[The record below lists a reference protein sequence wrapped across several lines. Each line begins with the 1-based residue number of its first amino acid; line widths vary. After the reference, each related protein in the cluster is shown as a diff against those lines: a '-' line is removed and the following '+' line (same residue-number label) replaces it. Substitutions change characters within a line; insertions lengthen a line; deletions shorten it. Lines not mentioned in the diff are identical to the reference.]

1 LHLPPAFL
9 PFPFTTM
16 ASTTP
21 SPDFDLASI
30 STFIQLI
37 PSAAYYAIQTARS
50 LLFFSG
56 WLIQS
61 LRNTLS
67 TLLYP
72 SFIIISPITLV
83 LSALLYILAPATV
96 LAQVILDILVFT
108 PYHFAVYLVDLI
120 YPIYVFCGV
129 ACIIGV
135 IIGYV
140 AQWVVLWAAE
150 IVKLDTNGA
159 EKHERTR
166 ELLEQAGEVK
176 LEYGE
181 LIGANRACVVETVR
195 SFFVS

>member
-1 LHLPPAFL
+1 
-9 PFPFTTM
+9 M
-16 ASTTP
+16 ASTAP
-21 SPDFDLASI
+21 SPDSDLASI

-37 PSAAYYAIQTARS
+37 PSAAHYAIQTTRY
-50 LLFFSG
+50 LFFFSG

-72 SFIIISPITLV
+72 SLIILSPITLV

-108 PYHFAVYLVDLI
+108 PYHFAVYLVDSI
-120 YPIYVFCGV
+120 YPIYVFCGA

-140 AQWVVLWAAE
+140 ARWIVLWVAE
-150 IVKLDTNGA
+150 MVKLDINGA
-159 EKHERTR
+159 EKDEKPRKM
-166 ELLEQAGEVK
+166 LGQAGKVK
-176 LEYGE
+176 LESAE
-181 LIGANRACVVETVR
+181 D
-195 SFFVS
+195 